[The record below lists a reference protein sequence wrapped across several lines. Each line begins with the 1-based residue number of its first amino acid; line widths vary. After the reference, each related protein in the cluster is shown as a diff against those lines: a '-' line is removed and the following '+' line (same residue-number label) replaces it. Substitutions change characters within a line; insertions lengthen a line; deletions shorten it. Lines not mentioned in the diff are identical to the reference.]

1 MDRRIAELNIEHL
14 EGKLAEEA
22 DPKVRQTILC
32 LIAEEKAKLAEIA
45 RRKSENRHS
54 A

>member
-14 EGKLAEEA
+14 EGKLAEVSE
-22 DPKVRQTILC
+22 PELRQTILQ
-32 LIAEEKAKLAEIA
+32 LIAEEKAKLADILQRETD
-45 RRKSENRHS
+45 NRHR